1 MHYFGEVRTTT
12 MHARTVTRMM
22 NLSQTQNP
30 LNAARPPADSARRN
44 QIDWCHS

>member
-12 MHARTVTRMM
+12 MHARLHLLM
-22 NLSQTQNP
+22 NLFQTRNL

>member
-12 MHARTVTRMM
+12 MYARLHLLT
-22 NLSQTQNP
+22 NLSQTRNL